1 MTRIDHGK
9 VALVTGGG
17 QGIGQAIAERL
28 HADGFRVAIADLNV
42 DAAEKVAAALGGK
55 PAGAI
60 ALRVDVADRDSVF
73 AAVDQAVAQLEGFD
87 VIINNA
93 GIAPPSPIEEITP
106 ETIEKLFS
114 INFNGV
120 VWGTQAATRAFKAL
134 GHGGRII
141 SAASQAGHVGNPGIA
156 LYSATKF
163 AVRGFTQTAARD
175 LAKYG
180 ITVNTYAPGI
190 VRTPLM
196 EDWRRRPPTPPASRR
211 RGAGN
216 SSPRGSPWSACPNRR
231 KWPVSF
237 RSSPAPTR
245 VTSPASRSSWTAA
258 WSSTE
263 TAPPPPLKFSTTP
276 RAPSPWHRSTPC
288 HARPRCSFPTAH
300 RCSPSSPALPA
311 PHLRM

>member
-17 QGIGQAIAERL
+17 QGIGEAIAERL
-28 HADGFRVAIADLNV
+28 HADGFRVAIADLDV
-42 DAAEKVAAALGGK
+42 DAAENVAAALGGK
-55 PAGAI
+55 AAGAI
-60 ALRVDVADRDSVF
+60 ALRVNVADRDSVF

-196 EDWRRRPPTPPASRR
+196 EDLAKKTADA
-211 RGAGN
+211 AGKPEAWGWEQFTKGITLDRV
-216 SSPRGSPWSACPNRR
+216 SEPSEVAGV
-231 KWPVSF
+231 VSF
-237 RSSPAPTR
+237 LAGPDAGYITGQSIL
-245 VTSPASRSSWTAA
+245 VDGGMV
-258 WSSTE
+258 
-263 TAPPPPLKFSTTP
+263 FN
-276 RAPSPWHRSTPC
+276 
-288 HARPRCSFPTAH
+288 
-300 RCSPSSPALPA
+300 
-311 PHLRM
+311 